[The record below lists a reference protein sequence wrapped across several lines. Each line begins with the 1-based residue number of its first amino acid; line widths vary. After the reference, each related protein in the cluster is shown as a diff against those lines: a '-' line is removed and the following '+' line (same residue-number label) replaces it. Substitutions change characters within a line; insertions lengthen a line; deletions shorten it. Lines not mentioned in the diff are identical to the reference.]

1 MQRGSFSLLHIK
13 ATSSV
18 GQASRDCDSPFWMAP
33 HAGECLAQSGF
44 ALADREVRCDR
55 SLEGWWLALSNR
67 KSHPAPG
74 KKWLWVVETCHL
86 VLKKACAGGLS
97 WFFLLILPTCS
108 STSSSPPLPVSPLL
122 FPFHQIQGLSSFF
135 FNQH

>member
-74 KKWLWVVETCHL
+74 KERAVGHGNVSPGSEESLRWWPVLVFPAYPSNLLFHL
-86 VLKKACAGGLS
+86 FV
-97 WFFLLILPTCS
+97 
-108 STSSSPPLPVSPLL
+108 STSACVSTVISLSPNS
-122 FPFHQIQGLSSFF
+122 GTFF
-135 FNQH
+135 FFF